1 MGYTTIDNDTE
12 DTVCGMEFT
21 FPEGGTY
28 GYTVGK
34 MDGSA
39 EIFGSVSTTS
49 VVFVTDGTDIVVV
62 EGVAYFETEQG
73 QLESMF
79 EDGDFYSSEE

>member
-12 DTVCGMEFT
+12 ATVCGMEFT

-28 GYTVGK
+28 GYAVGR

-39 EIFGSVSTTS
+39 VIGCSVSTTS

-62 EGVAYFETEQG
+62 EGCAYFETDQG
-73 QLESMF
+73 AL
-79 EDGDFYSSEE
+79 